1 MKTFTL
7 SAEYNVLRNGVTE
20 ICLQPSD
27 PQIQRYLATYKPYD
41 TEQEAITDATNFIE
55 EQTPIQYHVFQYT
68 ESIPKEIR
76 DEYTL

>member
-1 MKTFTL
+1 MKTFIL

-20 ICLQPSD
+20 ICLIPSD
-27 PQIQRYLATYKPYD
+27 PQIKDYLATYKVYD
-41 TEQEAITDATNFIE
+41 TEQEAIADTANFIE
-55 EQTPIQYHVFQYT
+55 EQTPIQYHVFQYI

>member
-27 PQIQRYLATYKPYD
+27 PQIQRYLATYKVYN
-41 TEQEAITDATNFIE
+41 TKQEAIDDTANFIT

>member
-27 PQIQRYLATYKPYD
+27 PQIQMYLATYKVYN
-41 TEQEAITDATNFIE
+41 TKQEAIDDTANFITA
-55 EQTPIQYHVFQYT
+55 QTPIQYHVFHYT